1 MQLLL
6 FVIDAVADIGIF
18 LNPVAEK
25 IMNEPEHEM
34 NELCGDEVRCC
45 AGSGSPVTHNT

>member
-1 MQLLL
+1 VL
-6 FVIDAVADIGIF
+6 FVIDPVADRRIF

-25 IMNEPEHEM
+25 LMNEPEHEM

-45 AGSGSPVTHNT
+45 AVSGNPVTHNT